1 MKFQIALKIRTM
13 KYLLILFAL
22 VVFQLPSI
30 SQKAKNIENIST
42 SNVDSLEYVKLERE
56 VDSLTLVLNSLKDF
70 KQYADS
76 IKIISDTLENR
87 QTLLKKTEYNVNIE
101 KIKISKT
108 DTIKVYNELK
118 ILKQNDDSIKVL
130 VLLDRYAFNDKLS
143 LANSKDDFCNST
155 QKFIQGFLPDL
166 YLYYFRNGKNADLT
180 SNKKRATAIFEEIFN
195 GTKNKYFY
203 DDLVSKTFLNANSNE
218 EFSKYLEV
226 LMNVDI
232 SKCD

>member
-1 MKFQIALKIRTM
+1 M
-13 KYLLILFAL
+13 KYLLIVFAL
-22 VVFQLPSI
+22 VIFRLPSI
-30 SQKAKNIENIST
+30 SQKAKNIENVST
-42 SNVDSLEYVKLERE
+42 SSVDSLEYVKLEKE
-56 VDSLTLVLNSLKDF
+56 VDSLTLVLNSLMEIIQF
-70 KQYADS
+70 SDS
-76 IKIISDTLENR
+76 IKIMTDLRNKKQI
-87 QTLLKKTEYNVNIE
+87 LLNKTTDNLNIE
-101 KIKISKT
+101 KIKLSKI
-108 DTIKVYNELK
+108 DTIKVYHELK

-130 VLLDRYAFNDKLS
+130 VLLDRYAFNEKLR

-166 YLYYFRNGKNADLT
+166 YLYYFRNGKNADLV
-180 SNKKRATAIFEEIFN
+180 SNKKRATSIFEEIFN

>member
-87 QTLLKKTEYNVNIE
+87 QTLLKK
-101 KIKISKT
+101 
-108 DTIKVYNELK
+108 
-118 ILKQNDDSIKVL
+118 QSI
-130 VLLDRYAFNDKLS
+130 
-143 LANSKDDFCNST
+143 
-155 QKFIQGFLPDL
+155 
-166 YLYYFRNGKNADLT
+166 
-180 SNKKRATAIFEEIFN
+180 
-195 GTKNKYFY
+195 
-203 DDLVSKTFLNANSNE
+203 
-218 EFSKYLEV
+218 
-226 LMNVDI
+226 M
-232 SKCD
+232 